1 MAVPAREVTPPITP
15 ETTMTALHVVHLI
28 EALGP
33 GGAERLLYTNLKH
46 FDPSRV
52 RSTVFTVYSRANH
65 WREPI
70 LELGVPVISLDCNG
84 TRSLPNAIKK
94 FSSWLRT
101 NRPDVVHSHLWA
113 ANVVARVS
121 GRLAG
126 VRKRLRQR
134 RGAGA

>member
-1 MAVPAREVTPPITP
+1 
-15 ETTMTALHVVHLI
+15 MTALHVVHLI

-70 LELGVPVISLDCNG
+70 LELGVPVISLDC
-84 TRSLPNAIKK
+84 
-94 FSSWLRT
+94 
-101 NRPDVVHSHLWA
+101 D
-113 ANVVARVS
+113 
-121 GRLAG
+121 
-126 VRKRLRQR
+126 
-134 RGAGA
+134 